1 MKNVKEREITLR
13 NMAQL
18 LGKKR
23 GRPLKYENGW
33 EGANKRIC
41 ISNTTFSL
49 WRDIRE
55 ELGLKSDDADLHRF
69 THALYFSNVTLL
81 YKRYYEASR
90 NYNTLLTHLVAFHR
104 QLQIA
109 RDI

>member
-1 MKNVKEREITLR
+1 
-13 NMAQL
+13 MAQL
-18 LGKKR
+18 LEKKR

-55 ELGLKSDDADLHRF
+55 ELGLNSDDALLRWQVDLHTHF
-69 THALYFSNVTLL
+69 TSAMLPYYIL
-81 YKRYYEASR
+81 YKR
-90 NYNTLLTHLVAFHR
+90 NT
-104 QLQIA
+104 
-109 RDI
+109 